1 MKWDRDRNED
11 GGRMRLGWGG
21 GGKLRNGFLHTYLH
35 STQMVYEKIIDQTL
49 IGLHTDS
56 FYQA

>member
-1 MKWDRDRNED
+1 
-11 GGRMRLGWGG
+11 MRTKGECVWVGEG

-56 FYQA
+56 SYQA